1 MEANANIKIP
11 PVVAILI
18 AAIVAAATMPTL
30 VTWGIG
36 SLFLMFVTG
45 IGATMVLIYLMVVLA
60 RESLVGNVSELGGAI
75 GLMLLA
81 ILAMLVKLGTTAVGI
96 ILIAKVLAWITPAL
110 DFVDVKVL
118 AGIMILLSAI
128 QAFMNK

>member
-1 MEANANIKIP
+1 
-11 PVVAILI
+11 
-18 AAIVAAATMPTL
+18 
-30 VTWGIG
+30 
-36 SLFLMFVTG
+36 
-45 IGATMVLIYLMVVLA
+45 MVLIYLMVVLA